1 MTSEYKT
8 KCFLPQNSG
17 AKVIAVGVG
26 TIISI
31 NKEALKIIAGGNYI
45 YVPKNDEDE
54 RNVLSLVCQKRLS
67 SRADDSNYDSSSNSG
82 SDAWFLVGGWI
93 SAFVVHLLVL
103 LFSMSVCSACVRV
116 FMWVYIAVCVY
127 SCVSLPLT
135 VCVCLFLSV
144 FMTLPLSFHCFSLCF
159 CLYLHIYICLCQ
171 YISVPL
177 FLSLA
182 LSVCSVCLYLSFC
195 LSLFFYLCLCL
206 SVSVSLCFSV
216 CLRLGE
222 QDPWSLVMLY
232 FVASLLSYY
241 SAQA

>member
-1 MTSEYKT
+1 MTLEYKT

-31 NKEALKIIAGGNYI
+31 NREALKIIAGGNYI

-54 RNVLSLVCQKRLS
+54 RNVLSLVCQKRS
-67 SRADDSNYDSSSNSG
+67 SSWADDSGYDSSSDSG

-127 SCVSLPLT
+127 SCVSLSLT

-144 FMTLPLSFHCFSLCF
+144 LWL
-159 CLYLHIYICLCQ
+159 CLYLFTVSLCVSVSIYIS
-171 YISVPL
+171 I
-177 FLSLA
+177 
-182 LSVCSVCLYLSFC
+182 
-195 LSLFFYLCLCL
+195 
-206 SVSVSLCFSV
+206 SVSVNISLFLCFSV
-216 CLRLGE
+216 SGSLCL
-222 QDPWSLVMLY
+222 
-232 FVASLLSYY
+232 
-241 SAQA
+241 